1 MALAYIILGVL
12 HCKYCDFLKWG
23 MIEFHHRGLSLLSHA
38 KSIERTVYYLP
49 VALYFVFA
57 SSLFV
62 YRVELQWL
70 EVS

>member
-1 MALAYIILGVL
+1 
-12 HCKYCDFLKWG
+12 

-38 KSIERTVYYLP
+38 KSIEKTLYYLP
-49 VALYFVFA
+49 VALYFLFA

-62 YRVELQWL
+62 YRVEFQWL